1 MLKNHTLYSFR
12 EGVGPKLDTLQCFAP
27 KDHQNASFLFRL
39 YDKVIV
45 HNCGDAQKSTP
56 CIHLEGGSRQ
66 KWIRCEPKCIIF
78 LPLYYKVIVAL
89 RHQMWS
95 CACVQCIE
103 GPLIY
108 KVRQEV
114 SVAEPACLPEE
125 RIRIGTE
132 GGLDLGVGRHP
143 LPI

>member
-1 MLKNHTLYSFR
+1 MFCTKR
-12 EGVGPKLDTLQCFAP
+12 PPKCIIFS
-27 KDHQNASFLFRL
+27 HL

-45 HNCGDAQKSTP
+45 HNCGDAQKCKSTP

-132 GGLDLGVGRHP
+132 GGLGVGRH
-143 LPI
+143 